1 MCDEAVDDSLAALK
15 LIFHWFV
22 TSKMIRKRYTTLYA
36 NENILYFN
44 EDSGDGVSSCHEME
58 IFSIFLNNNNIDNN
72 FDEYDPDTII
82 LIRLLAW
89 HSKFKKRKAP
99 KIKVSK
105 ESIPVA

>member
-1 MCDEAVDDSLAALK
+1 
-15 LIFHWFV
+15 
-22 TSKMIRKRYTTLYA
+22 
-36 NENILYFN
+36 
-44 EDSGDGVSSCHEME
+44 ME

>member
-1 MCDEAVDDSLAALK
+1 M
-15 LIFHWFV
+15 
-22 TSKMIRKRYTTLYA
+22 TRKRYTALYA
-36 NENILYFN
+36 NEIILYFN
-44 EDSGDGVSSCHEME
+44 EDPGDAVSSCNEME
-58 IFSIFLNNNNIDNN
+58 IFSIFLNNNNVDNN

-99 KIKVSK
+99 KIKVSE

>member
-1 MCDEAVDDSLAALK
+1 MCDEAVNDSLAALK
-15 LIFHWFV
+15 LIFHWFI
-22 TSKMIRKRYTTLYA
+22 TSKMIRKRYTALYA

-44 EDSGDGVSSCHEME
+44 EDSGDAVSSCNEME
-58 IFSIFLNNNNIDNN
+58 IFSIFLNNNNVDNN